1 MGKLQYTLQKKPLID
16 IYLVASRHMSVALYQ
31 WLFINRYQWQ
41 LFRLL
46 AILDEAKCL
55 DELQMMMTSWNVAL
69 MHPLYLYM
77 HSPLSYGRKKTN
89 QKEEST

>member
-16 IYLVASRHMSVALYQ
+16 IYLVASRDMSVALYQ

-55 DELQMMMTSWNVAL
+55 AELQMMLTNCNVAL
-69 MHPLYLYM
+69 IHLFPMEGKDK
-77 HSPLSYGRKKTN
+77 S
-89 QKEEST
+89 ESE

>member
-1 MGKLQYTLQKKPLID
+1 MGELQYILQKKPLID

-55 DELQMMMTSWNVAL
+55 AELQMMLTNCNVAL
-69 MHPLYLYM
+69 IHLFPMEGKDK
-77 HSPLSYGRKKTN
+77 S
-89 QKEEST
+89 ESE

>member
-1 MGKLQYTLQKKPLID
+1 MGELQYILQKKPLID

-55 DELQMMMTSWNVAL
+55 VELQMMLTNCNVAL
-69 MHPLYLYM
+69 IHHFPMEGKDK
-77 HSPLSYGRKKTN
+77 S
-89 QKEEST
+89 ESQ